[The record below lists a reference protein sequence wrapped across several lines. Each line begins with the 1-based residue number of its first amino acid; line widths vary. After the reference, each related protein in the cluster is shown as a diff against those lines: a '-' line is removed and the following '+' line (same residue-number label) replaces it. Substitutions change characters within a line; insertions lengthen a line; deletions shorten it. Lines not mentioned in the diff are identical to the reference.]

1 MSSSIDPT
9 WFPEDYTF
17 FPWKGKTFAQITTL
31 LKRNKNSNRSFAN
44 SLLPN
49 PVTRQYRREIGV
61 IDPLSTSSQRVSQS
75 IDELDQPGG
84 SMVLPIDSASCKGLQ
99 GIVDPLLP
107 NDQTHL
113 STACTTCN
121 ANPDNCTTSS
131 TDSFHVCFTDESKAR
146 RRCRSAGMI
155 QKHYKAGNNNDS
167 AYFTD
172 SKQYL
177 TSRNRLF
184 SQNQYNYLRVGSSV
198 TVPGTPLAVNN
209 AYSPNGLSHCPQY
222 SISAVQGNNQFSY
235 KWDNSNNL
243 VQTVTIPDGS
253 YSIETFQLVLQQYM
267 TQHGHYFI
275 NPADNTFHY
284 LIQFSF
290 DTLQG
295 RVNLELL
302 PPSTYSGYTYAGLVP
317 LATNYV
323 PQIHFLSNGLEE
335 GLGFLTGSYLPVSPQ
350 TTRYTTTALNRPLL
364 LPNYVSV
371 IYKPNN
377 PRFAQQGGVSSS
389 SYVSRIKYE
398 TVNTT
403 AAKSGPPSFGQEVA
417 NELAYGTPFIG
428 YTTKDKVG
436 FPNTATPVIKPN
448 GQLRSCQS
456 FIYRYS

>member
-1 MSSSIDPT
+1 MTSRIDPT

-31 LKRNKNSNRSFAN
+31 LKRNKNSNKSFAN
-44 SLLPN
+44 ALLPN
-49 PVTRQYRREIGV
+49 PVTRQYRREIAS
-61 IDPLSTSSQRVSQS
+61 IDLSANSSQRVSRS
-75 IDELDQPGG
+75 IDELDRPGG
-84 SMVLPIDSASCKGLQ
+84 SMVLPINDASCKGLQ
-99 GIVDPLLP
+99 GIVDPIIP

-121 ANPDNCTTSS
+121 ANPDNCKTSS
-131 TDSFHVCFTDESKAR
+131 TDSFNVCFTDESKAR
-146 RRCRSAGMI
+146 RRCRSSGMI
-155 QKHYKAGNNNDS
+155 QKHYKVANNNDS

-177 TSRNRLF
+177 TSRNRMF
-184 SQNQYNYLRVGSSV
+184 SQNQYNYLRSGSSV
-198 TVPGTPLAVNN
+198 TIPGTPLALNN

-222 SISAVQGNNQFSY
+222 SISAVQGNNKFSY
-235 KWDNSNNL
+235 VWVNSATYN
-243 VQTVTIPDGS
+243 VTIPDGS
-253 YSIETFQLVLQQYM
+253 YTTETFQQALQVQM
-267 TQHGHYFI
+267 ATEVDKHYYVRI
-275 NPADNTFHY
+275 ADGTFY
-284 LIQFSF
+284 FLILFTY
-290 DTLQG
+290 DTLANRITLTTRPNPG
-295 RVNLELL
+295 
-302 PPSTYSGYTYAGLVP
+302 SGYTKAGGW
-317 LATNYV
+317 AESSNV
-323 PQIHFLSNGLEE
+323 PQILFTQTGLPE
-335 GLGFLTGSYLPVSPQ
+335 GLGFLSGTTLPASLPQ
-350 TTRYTTTALNRPLL
+350 TAQQNFLAPNQPLL

-398 TVNTT
+398 TVST
-403 AAKSGPPSFGQEVA
+403 AAAKTGPPNFGQEVA

-436 FPNTATPVIKPN
+436 FPNTKTPVITPY